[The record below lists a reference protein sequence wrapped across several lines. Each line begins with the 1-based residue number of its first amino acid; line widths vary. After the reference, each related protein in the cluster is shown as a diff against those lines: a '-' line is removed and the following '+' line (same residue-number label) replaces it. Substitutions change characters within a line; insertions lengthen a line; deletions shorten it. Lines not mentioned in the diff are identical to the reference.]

1 MSIPARSFD
10 ELVNHPLDPS
20 KAILPPERM
29 DLYIE
34 GTPTFGHISFIVQ
47 AVKKGEVTVAKW

>member
-47 AVKKGEVTVAKW
+47 AVKKGEATVAK